1 MNLDIIAQLVQILK
15 DAPEVGAI
23 EVRRGLLGR
32 WSTIRVTKVGHASNA
47 GSGGGG
53 RRRPWGGGVTV
64 RGEEGGPGGQG
75 GGGGGGGGGGATHL
89 VEIKSPMV
97 GTFYSAPEPGAEP
110 YVKVGTRTRLG
121 SGIERPH
128 HGG

>member
-53 RRRPWGGGVTV
+53 
-64 RGEEGGPGGQG
+64 G
-75 GGGGGGGGGGATHL
+75 GGGQHMAVAQPAAATPASGSVAPPPATHL
-89 VEIKSPMV
+89 VRSEERRVGKEGRSRWSP
-97 GTFYSAPEPGAEP
+97 
-110 YVKVGTRTRLG
+110 
-121 SGIERPH
+121 
-128 HGG
+128 

>member
-47 GSGGGG
+47 G
-53 RRRPWGGGVTV
+53 
-64 RGEEGGPGGQG
+64 G
-75 GGGGGGGGGGATHL
+75 GGGGGGGGQQMVGAQPAAATPTSGSVAPPPATHL
-89 VEIKSPMV
+89 VEIKSPM
-97 GTFYSAPEPGAEP
+97 
-110 YVKVGTRTRLG
+110 
-121 SGIERPH
+121 
-128 HGG
+128 GGDRKSVV

>member
-53 RRRPWGGGVTV
+53 
-64 RGEEGGPGGQG
+64 G
-75 GGGGGGGGGGATHL
+75 GGGQHMGAAQPAAAPPASGSVAPPPAPPLGGIQPPMGGPSYA
-89 VEIKSPMV
+89 SP
-97 GTFYSAPEPGAEP
+97 E
-110 YVKVGTRTRLG
+110 
-121 SGIERPH
+121 
-128 HGG
+128 